1 MAGVGFELKKIF
13 RDNGSVLNSL
23 KGYSVTAVVTE
34 GPMILTMVMLFSIRS
49 LLKYYQASFREQE
62 IYLFTI
68 TYVLMVVRQLSTLL
82 IGNQEL
88 MRVPRV
94 A

>member
-34 GPMILTMVMLFSIRS
+34 GPMILTMVMLFSIR
-49 LLKYYQASFREQE
+49 
-62 IYLFTI
+62 
-68 TYVLMVVRQLSTLL
+68 
-82 IGNQEL
+82 
-88 MRVPRV
+88 
-94 A
+94 